1 MSEEVMR
8 IGILTGGGDAP
19 GLNSVIYGI
28 MLKAFH
34 SNIKVVGILK
44 GWEGFMEN
52 KTIPLN
58 IADHDDL
65 HTVGGTLLYTSR
77 TNPFES
83 VVEASSEEEK
93 KEMEKEIAEEMASKF
108 EVLGIDALIAIGGDD
123 TLGVADKLHKYT
135 GAKVIG
141 CPKTIDNDLL
151 GTDYTFGFW
160 SGVQLASNTMD
171 DLTTTARSHQ
181 RVFVVEVFGRD
192 SGFLTLYSGVSSGA
206 DIILIP
212 EVPFDLKK
220 DIVDVLKERVN
231 AGYKYHIIACS
242 EGAYPTDESLEKDF
256 KTIDK
261 ETIETLPTDD
271 FGNPLLSR
279 LKISKII
286 VEELKLRSDLIEE
299 FKRNDVD
306 LEIRSV
312 ILGHTMRSGT
322 PNAFDRILGLRYGL
336 AAMNAVL
343 NKNFGNMVALRGNN
357 IVEVRLEEGVEKKY
371 VELEG
376 DIKELKDLL
385 VEVRYLSKKR
395 ENQIS

>member
-1 MSEEVMR
+1 MTVKR

-34 SNIKVVGILK
+34 ANVKVVGILK
-44 GWEGFMEN
+44 GWEGFMDN
-52 KTIPLN
+52 KTTSLN
-58 IADHDDL
+58 IANHDDL

-77 TNPFES
+77 TNPFK
-83 VVEASSEEEK
+83 EADELTSEEEK
-93 KEMEKEIAEEMASKF
+93 KKKEKEIAEKMANKF
-108 EVLGIDALIAIGGDD
+108 EDLGIDALIAIGGDD
-123 TLGVADKLHKYT
+123 TLGVADRLHKYT

-206 DIILIP
+206 DIVLIP
-212 EVPFDLKK
+212 EVPFDLEK
-220 DIVDVLKERVN
+220 DVVKVLKERAN

-242 EGAYPTDESLEKDF
+242 EGAYPTDESLKRDF

-261 ETIETLPTDD
+261 ETLESLPTDS

-286 VEELKLRSDLIEE
+286 VEELKLRPGLIEE
-299 FKRNDVD
+299 FRKNDIS

-336 AAMNAVL
+336 AAMKAVL
-343 NKNFGNMVALRGNN
+343 NENFGNMVALRGNE
-357 IVEVRLEEGVEKKY
+357 IKVVPLEEGVEKKY
-371 VELEG
+371 VDLDG

-385 VEVRYLSKKR
+385 VEIRYLSKKR
-395 ENQIS
+395 ENQLH

>member
-34 SNIKVVGILK
+34 ANVKVVGILK

-83 VVEASSEEEK
+83 VAEASSEEEK
-93 KEMEKEIAEEMASKF
+93 KEMEKEIAEEMAGKF
-108 EVLGIDALIAIGGDD
+108 EILGIDALIAIGGDD

-192 SGFLTLYSGVSSGA
+192 AGFLTLYSGVSSGA

-212 EVPFDLKK
+212 EVPFDLEK
-220 DIVDVLKERVN
+220 DVVNVLKERVN

-286 VEELKLRSDLIEE
+286 VEELKLRGDLIEE
-299 FKRNDVD
+299 FKQNDVD

-336 AAMNAVL
+336 AAMNAVI
-343 NKNFGNMVALRGNN
+343 NKNFGNMVALRGDD
-357 IVEVRLEEGVEKKY
+357 IVVVPLEEGVEKKY

-395 ENQIS
+395 ENNLP